1 MGTSLLVA
9 VKDRDGPQ
17 LYLVDPSGT
26 ALVPCGF
33 TAAATRANML
43 QTPSHL
49 RPNGP
54 LAEMRIN

>member
-26 ALVPCGF
+26 ALVPLPLRF
-33 TAAATRANML
+33 TAAATRASML
-43 QTPSHL
+43 HPTCVPMV
-49 RPNGP
+49 P
-54 LAEMRIN
+54 